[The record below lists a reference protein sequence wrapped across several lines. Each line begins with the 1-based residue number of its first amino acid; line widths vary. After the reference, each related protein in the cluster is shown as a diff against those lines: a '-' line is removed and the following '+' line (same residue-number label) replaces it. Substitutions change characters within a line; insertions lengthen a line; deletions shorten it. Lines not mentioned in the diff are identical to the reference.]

1 MKRSPDSKTFFESTN
16 GRPSGEAHPLGQ
28 LGVTKERKTFSLAKD
43 GLPFVAGIGHTRYAV
58 AHAAL
63 PEHVHPGRIELHY
76 CLCGSIDFEIDGER
90 HTLLP
95 GEVCLTQPDM
105 RHHLVSN
112 AKGHQHN
119 WLLLEIPTARNAA
132 RAFGLP
138 SSEAQELRRR
148 LLSIRRPV
156 FRVDDQMK
164 LLFKSVFE
172 TLDSLKR
179 GTYRT
184 LVLRTLLLRV
194 LALIVQGA
202 AQRVQARAVPS
213 PLVQLV
219 ADIREHPEKRRTVV
233 DMARTVGKCESLFAS
248 TFKRLT
254 GFPPAAFIAHCRIQ
268 KAREL
273 LEKGNMAVAAIAHVL
288 GYSSTAHFSSQ
299 FRLFYGLSPRDCR
312 KIFINARH
320 PAGQN
325 GSG

>member
-1 MKRSPDSKTFFESTN
+1 MKRIFNK
-16 GRPSGEAHPLGQ
+16 EAFCAYTDGQSCDMHPLGQ
-28 LGVTKERKTFSLAKD
+28 LGVTKERKTISLAGD
-43 GLPFVAGIGHTRYAV
+43 GLPLVAGIGHTRYAV

-76 CLCGSIDFEIDGER
+76 CLCGSIDFEIEGRR

-112 AKGHQHN
+112 AKGHQHY
-119 WLLLEIPTARNAA
+119 WLLLDIPSARNAA

-138 SSEAQELRRR
+138 PAEALELRRR
-148 LLSIRRPV
+148 LTSIRRPV

-164 LLFKSVFE
+164 QLFHELFE
-172 TLDSLKR
+172 TLGKLSH

-184 LVLRTLLLRV
+184 LVLRTLLLRL
-194 LALIVQGA
+194 LATLVQDA
-202 AQRVQARAVPS
+202 ARQANSPAAPS

-219 ADIREHPEKRRTVV
+219 ADIRAHPEARRTIEG
-233 DMARTVGKCESLFAS
+233 MARAVGKCESLFS
-248 TFKRLT
+248 SEFKHLT

-273 LEKGNMAVAAIAHVL
+273 LEKGDMSIAAIARTL
-288 GYSSTAHFSSQ
+288 GYSSAAHFSSQ
-299 FRLFYGLSPRDCR
+299 FRLFCGITPRDCR
-312 KIFINARH
+312 ATEIR
-320 PAGQN
+320 
-325 GSG
+325 

>member
-1 MKRSPDSKTFFESTN
+1 MKRDNDSKAFFHLTD
-16 GRPSGEAHPLGQ
+16 GRPPGDDHPLGR
-28 LGVTKERKTFSLAKD
+28 LGTTKERKTISLADD

-63 PEHVHPGRIELHY
+63 PEHVHVGRIELHY
-76 CLCGSIDFEIDGER
+76 CLCGSIDFEIEGRR

-112 AKGHQHN
+112 AKGHQHY
-119 WLLLEIPTARNAA
+119 WLLLDIPSARNAA

-138 SSEAQELRRR
+138 PAEALELRRR
-148 LLSIRRPV
+148 LTSIRRPV

-164 LLFKSVFE
+164 QLFHELFE
-172 TLDSLKR
+172 TLGKLPH

-184 LVLRTLLLRV
+184 LVLRTLLLRL
-194 LALIVQGA
+194 LATLVQDA
-202 AQRVQARAVPS
+202 ARQANCPAAPS

-219 ADIREHPEKRRTVV
+219 ADIHAHPEARRTIEG
-233 DMARTVGKCESLFAS
+233 MARAVGKCESLFS
-248 TFKRLT
+248 SEFKHLT

-273 LEKGNMAVAAIAHVL
+273 LEKGDMSIAAIARTL
-288 GYSSTAHFSSQ
+288 GYSSAAHFSSQ
-299 FRLFYGLSPRDCR
+299 FRLFCGMSPRTCR
-312 KIFINARH
+312 RAAR
-320 PAGQN
+320 N
-325 GSG
+325 G

>member
-1 MKRSPDSKTFFESTN
+1 MKRDNDSKAFFHLTD
-16 GRPSGEAHPLGQ
+16 GRPPGDDHPLGR
-28 LGVTKERKTFSLAKD
+28 LGTTKERKTISLADD

-63 PEHVHPGRIELHY
+63 PEHVHIGCIELHY
-76 CLCGSIDFEIDGER
+76 CLCGSIDFEIEGRR

-112 AKGHQHN
+112 AKGHQHY
-119 WLLLEIPTARNAA
+119 WLLLELPAARNAA

-138 SSEAQELRRR
+138 PSEAQELRRR
-148 LLSIRRPV
+148 LTSIRRPV

-164 LLFKSVFE
+164 QLFHELFE
-172 TLDSLKR
+172 TLGKLSH

-184 LVLRTLLLRV
+184 LVLRTLLLRL
-194 LALIVQGA
+194 LAILVQDAVRQANSPA
-202 AQRVQARAVPS
+202 APS

-219 ADIREHPEKRRTVV
+219 ADIRTHPEVRRTIEG
-233 DMARTVGKCESLFAS
+233 MARVVGRCESLFS
-248 TFKRLT
+248 SEFKRLT

-273 LEKGNMAVAAIAHVL
+273 LEKGDMSIAAISRTL
-288 GYSSTAHFSSQ
+288 GYSSVAHFSSQ
-299 FRLFYGLSPRDCR
+299 FRLFCGMSPRKYR
-312 KIFINARH
+312 TTASQSTTAR
-320 PAGQN
+320 QR
-325 GSG
+325 